1 MLARLVGSGLRNLFF
16 CESSDGSL
24 QQVTQDMARSIDL
37 NVFSGV
43 FRCCVLKHNG
53 RERCDRER
61 LRTPILGIYS
71 QYCRQRMSHEGCKID
86 AHITHLFPTERFGQ
100 DKEQMFPRFF
110 DYVTANHD
118 LTSSVQVQELFGPL
132 PEMLEQR
139 VRSSSAA
146 VNDINTSCTVGRS
159 GAASVHEGQA
169 AVIQP
174 NNTSQGRT
182 SEEAANVQQERRQL
196 GKGEIVDRDDVPAEV
211 VAGCQ
216 LIGTSP
222 CTSSSKDTVSLRDGD
237 KERGMGSVESVEN
250 NHILKEQDEGSIS
263 DQELSFESELV

>member
-1 MLARLVGSGLRNLFF
+1 MARLVGSGLRNLFF
-16 CESSDGSL
+16 CESSDGAL

-53 RERCDRER
+53 SERCDRER
-61 LRTPILGIYS
+61 LRTPILGIYA
-71 QYCRQRMSHEGCKID
+71 QYCRQRTSHEGCRID
-86 AHITHLFPTERFGQ
+86 ANITHLFPTERFGQ
-100 DKEQMFPRFF
+100 DKEQMFPRFL
-110 DYVTANHD
+110 DYVTANRD

-139 VRSSSAA
+139 VRSSAA
-146 VNDINTSCTVGRS
+146 VNDINTSCVVGRS
-159 GAASVHEGQA
+159 GAASVHEGQT

-174 NNTSQGRT
+174 SGTSQGRT

-196 GKGEIVDRDDVPAEV
+196 REGEIVDRDVVPTEV
-211 VAGCQ
+211 ITGCQ
-216 LIGTSP
+216 PTGTSP

-237 KERGMGSVESVEN
+237 KERGTGPVESVEN
-250 NHILKEQDEGSIS
+250 NHIPEEQDGAPIS
-263 DQELSFESELV
+263 DQEVFFESKLL